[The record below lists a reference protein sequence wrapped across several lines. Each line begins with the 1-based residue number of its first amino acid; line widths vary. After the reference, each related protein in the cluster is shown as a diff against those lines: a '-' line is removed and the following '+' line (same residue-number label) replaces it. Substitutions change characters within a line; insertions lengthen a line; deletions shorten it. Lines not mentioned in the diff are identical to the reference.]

1 MNSPRIMGSV
11 TGGAMNSIKHPSTL
25 LSTIAVLL
33 LGILVGLL
41 WSRRPGIP
49 FELVQPA
56 FAQAD
61 QSSSDVVFY
70 PWINPRRFV
79 FWDRQNGLIYIYD
92 AGGNLDATW
101 VVGKLGER
109 LTKK

>member
-1 MNSPRIMGSV
+1 MNSTRYLN
-11 TGGAMNSIKHPSTL
+11 AL
-25 LSTIAVLL
+25 LTAIATLL
-33 LGILVGLL
+33 LGILLVLL
-41 WSRRPGIP
+41 GSRGSGIS
-49 FELVQPA
+49 FDLVQPA

-61 QSSSDVVFY
+61 QSTSDVVFH

-92 AGGNLDATW
+92 DGGQLDATW

-109 LTKK
+109 LTKR